1 MEGRASAP
9 PHSSLTQGQDSTRDR
24 LVPTALLFVP
34 PLPGSSLPGAFGVLH
49 PSNQPLDDRPQR
61 AVPGSQLWLLI
72 RLQQELMAGDRP
84 DLGVGRGKARVSEE
98 SLERPPV
105 TPSTPSPKSLGPR
118 ETALTC
124 RTLRRLDRWRP
135 LARAA
140 PRRSTLLSGRL
151 PAGAWR

>member
-1 MEGRASAP
+1 MERRASVP

-84 DLGVGRGKARVSEE
+84 DLGVGRGKACVSEE

-105 TPSTPSPKSLGPR
+105 SPSTPSPKSLGPR

-124 RTLRRLDRWRP
+124 RTLRRLDKWRP

>member
-1 MEGRASAP
+1 M
-9 PHSSLTQGQDSTRDR
+9 
-24 LVPTALLFVP
+24 
-34 PLPGSSLPGAFGVLH
+34 
-49 PSNQPLDDRPQR
+49 
-61 AVPGSQLWLLI
+61 PGSQLWLLV

-84 DLGVGRGKARVSEE
+84 DLGGGRGKARVNEE
-98 SLERPPV
+98 SLERCEVERPPV
-105 TPSTPSPKSLGPR
+105 TPSTPSPKSLEEPR

-151 PAGAWR
+151 PAGAWEKLRLSLFSHRVPLGWWR